1 MVLLHAVRE
10 TLVRFLRP
18 QTRNLDGIMKRTILF
33 LLFLFF
39 IISAKAEISFSTL
52 SFPEDST
59 YIDLADTVITD
70 FDSFEAFLDQFP
82 SLSRVDMW
90 ETPMTRNLCDR
101 LASRYPAVRWG
112 WTMMIKCKGTNHII
126 RTDDTSFSTL
136 HNNRS
141 PGHTAEEFEIL
152 KYCWDLKALDIGH
165 NKVDRLDW
173 LVSFPDLRVLI
184 VACNHITDISPL
196 AGLKHLEYAE
206 LFKNEIR
213 DITPLRGLTHLMDLN
228 LSLNKIDDLSV
239 LKEMPWLKRLWIYSC
254 RYIHK
259 EPPREVVKD
268 LQAALPDTYID
279 YTHYST
285 GGRWRYL
292 VNGDPHPHYK
302 IILEIFGKDHQHP
315 AHQYI
320 PFEDSYPE

>member
-1 MVLLHAVRE
+1 
-10 TLVRFLRP
+10 
-18 QTRNLDGIMKRTILF
+18 MKRIILF
-33 LLFLFF
+33 FLFLFF
-39 IISAKAEISFSTL
+39 ISPANAEITWSDLTFS
-52 SFPEDST
+52 EDSE
-59 YIDLADTVITD
+59 YIDLGTCVITD
-70 FDSFEAFLDQFP
+70 FDAFEAFLDQFP
-82 SLSRVDMW
+82 RLSRVDMW
-90 ETPMTRNLCDR
+90 ETPMSRALCDR
-101 LASRYPAVRWG
+101 LAQRYPSVRWG
-112 WTMMIKCKGTNHII
+112 WTMVIKCKGRNHII

-136 HNNRS
+136 HNNKS
-141 PGHTAEEFEIL
+141 PGHTAEDFEIL
-152 KYCWDLKALDIGH
+152 KYCWNLKALDIGH

-173 LVSFPDLRVLI
+173 LASFPDLRVLI

-196 AGLKHLEYAE
+196 ASLKDLEYAE

-213 DITPLRGLTHLMDLN
+213 DLTPLRNLTHLMDLN

-239 LKEMPWLKRLWIYSC
+239 LKEMSSLKRLWIFAC
-254 RYIHK
+254 RYVNK

-292 VNGDPHPHYK
+292 DNGDPHPHYK
-302 IILEIFGKDHQHP
+302 VIQEIFGKDHQHP

-320 PFEDSYPE
+320 PFEDSYKPDDV